1 MIAFLKGMVEEYGED
16 YVIIDNNGIGYIVS
30 MPLCE
35 IEKLKKTDG
44 EVKINTYHYIREDN
58 MGLYGF
64 LDKEALNIFKM
75 LIGVSGVGP
84 KAGLSILSSIEP
96 SSIVFAIISNDE
108 KTLCKAPGIG
118 KKLAQRIILELK
130 DKFKNYDFK
139 PSATDDFDKIDE
151 SLEAIG
157 ALMALGYTRGEAVS
171 AVKGLDSNKIGVEE
185 TVKMA
190 LKVLMRG

>member
-1 MIAFLKGMVEEYGED
+1 MIAYIKGIVEEYGED
-16 YVIIDNNGIGYIVS
+16 YVIIDNNGMGYLVS

-84 KAGLSILSSIEP
+84 KVGLSIMSSVEP
-96 SSIVFAIISNDE
+96 SSIVLAIISNDE
-108 KTLCKAPGIG
+108 RTLCKASGVG

-130 DKFKNYDFK
+130 DKFKDYDFK
-139 PSATDDFDKIDE
+139 TSQQIDLEGIDE
-151 SLEAIG
+151 SSEAIG
-157 ALMALGYTRGEAVS
+157 ALMSLGYTRAEAAS
-171 AVKGLDSNKIGVEE
+171 AVKGIDSKDIGIEE
-185 TVKMA
+185 TVKRA

>member
-1 MIAFLKGMVEEYGED
+1 MIAYVKGRIEEYGED
-16 YVIIDNNGIGYIVS
+16 YVIIDNNGMGYLVS

-64 LDKEALNIFKM
+64 LDKEALNIFRM

-84 KAGLSILSSIEP
+84 KVGLSIMSSIEP
-96 SSIVFAIISNDE
+96 SSIVLAIISNDE
-108 KTLCKAPGIG
+108 KTLCKASGVG

-130 DKFKNYDFK
+130 DKFKDYDFK
-139 PSATDDFDKIDE
+139 TSNSIDIESIDE
-151 SLEAIG
+151 SFEAIG
-157 ALMALGYTRGEAVS
+157 ALMALGYTKGEAAS
-171 AVKGLDSNKIGVEE
+171 AVKGIDSKDIGVEE
-185 TVKMA
+185 TVKRA